1 MIARIAYA
9 FREMWASF
17 RRNLT
22 LTVAAILTSAIA
34 LLLVGTTFLIQRAFD
49 NLLVQWRGDVEM
61 IVFVRSDATPEQIS
75 LIDQTIKAAP
85 TIIDV
90 EKLRYLDKTQSY
102 EEAKRIFVGDPVTL
116 SLLTPDNIP
125 SQFKVVPITQDP
137 ELVRSLSEQYRSLPG
152 VQDVALAEDEFQVI
166 STLSRFVRTVTLVMS
181 LVLLVVAVGLIW
193 NTIRTAMFARR
204 REIEVMKL
212 VVAVGLIWNTIRT
225 AMFARRR
232 EIEVMKLVGAT
243 NWFIRVPF
251 MLEGLL
257 HGLLGGIASC
267 GGLWVLNSA
276 WTNGVAGFKPGTGIS
291 SLVVPS
297 GYLTGVMLMILAI
310 GALVGAVGSAIAAS
324 RFLDV

>member
-22 LTVAAILTSAIA
+22 LTAAAILTSAIA
-34 LLLVGTTFLIQRAFD
+34 LLLVGTTLLIQRAFE
-49 NLLVQWRGDVEM
+49 NLLVQWKGDVAM
-61 IVFVRSDATPEQIS
+61 IVFVRSDATPEQIA
-75 LIDQTIKAAP
+75 LIDESIRSAP
-85 TIIDV
+85 TIINVD
-90 EKLRYLDKTQSY
+90 KLQYLDKTQTY
-102 EEAKRIFVGDPVTL
+102 EEAKRIFAGDPVTL
-116 SLLTPDNIP
+116 SLLTPENIP
-125 SQFKVVPITQDP
+125 SEFKVVPLTQDP
-137 ELVRSLSEQYRSLPG
+137 ALVRSLSEQYRSLPG
-152 VQDVALAEDEFQVI
+152 VEDVALAEDEFEVI
-166 STLSRFVRTVTLVMS
+166 STLSKFVRTVTLVMS

-212 VVAVGLIWNTIRT
+212 VG
-225 AMFARRR
+225 
-232 EIEVMKLVGAT
+232 GT

-257 HGLLGGIASC
+257 QGLIGAVVSC
-267 GGLWVLNSA
+267 GGLWALNSA

-297 GYLTGVMLMILAI
+297 GYLSGVMVVILII
-310 GALVGAVGSAIAAS
+310 GALAGAIGSAIAAS

>member
-22 LTVAAILTSAIA
+22 LTAAAILTSAIA
-34 LLLVGTTFLIQRAFD
+34 LLLVGTTLLIQRAFE
-49 NLLVQWRGDVEM
+49 NLLVQWKGDVAM

-75 LIDQTIKAAP
+75 LIDESIRSAP
-85 TIIDV
+85 TIINVD
-90 EKLRYLDKTQSY
+90 KLEYLDKTQTY
-102 EEAKRIFVGDPVTL
+102 EEAKRIFAGDPVTL
-116 SLLTPDNIP
+116 SLLTPENIP
-125 SQFKVVPITQDP
+125 SEFKVVPITQDP

-152 VQDVALAEDEFQVI
+152 VEDVALAEDEFQVI
-166 STLSRFVRTVTLVMS
+166 STLSKFVRTVTLVMS

-212 VVAVGLIWNTIRT
+212 V
-225 AMFARRR
+225 
-232 EIEVMKLVGAT
+232 GAT
-243 NWFIRVPF
+243 NWFIRIPF

-257 HGLLGGIASC
+257 QGLIGAVLSC

-276 WTNGVAGFKPGTGIS
+276 WTGGVAGFKPGTGIS

-297 GYLTGVMLMILAI
+297 GYLSAVMVVILLI
-310 GALVGAVGSAIAAS
+310 GALAGAIGSAIAAS

>member
-22 LTVAAILTSAIA
+22 LTAAAILTSAIA
-34 LLLVGTTFLIQRAFD
+34 LLLVGTTLLIQRAFE
-49 NLLVQWRGDVEM
+49 NLLVQWKGDVAM
-61 IVFVRSDATPEQIS
+61 IVFVRSDATPEQIA
-75 LIDQTIKAAP
+75 LIDESIRSAP
-85 TIIDV
+85 TIINVD
-90 EKLRYLDKTQSY
+90 KLQYLDKTQTY
-102 EEAKRIFVGDPVTL
+102 EEAKRIFAGDPVTL
-116 SLLTPDNIP
+116 SLLTPENIP
-125 SQFKVVPITQDP
+125 SEFKVVPITQDP
-137 ELVRSLSEQYRSLPG
+137 ALVRSLSEQYRSLPG
-152 VQDVALAEDEFQVI
+152 VEDVALAEDEFEVI
-166 STLSRFVRTVTLVMS
+166 STLSKFVRTVTLVMS
-181 LVLLVVAVGLIW
+181 LVL
-193 NTIRTAMFARR
+193 
-204 REIEVMKL
+204 L

-257 HGLLGGIASC
+257 QGLIGAVVSC
-267 GGLWVLNSA
+267 GGLWALNSA
-276 WTNGVAGFKPGTGIS
+276 WTNGVAGFKTGTGIS

-297 GYLTGVMLMILAI
+297 GYLSGVMFVILII
-310 GALVGAVGSAIAAS
+310 GALAGAIGSAIAAS

>member
-1 MIARIAYA
+1 MIPRIAYA

-85 TIIDV
+85 TIIDA
-90 EKLRYLDKTQSY
+90 EKLLYLDKTQSY

-212 VVAVGLIWNTIRT
+212 V
-225 AMFARRR
+225 
-232 EIEVMKLVGAT
+232 GAT

-297 GYLTGVMLMILAI
+297 SYLTGVMLMILAI
-310 GALVGAVGSAIAAS
+310 GALVGAIGSAIAAS

>member
-22 LTVAAILTSAIA
+22 LTAAAILTSAIA
-34 LLLVGTTFLIQRAFD
+34 LLLVGTTLLIQRAFE
-49 NLLVQWRGDVEM
+49 NLLVQWKGDVAM

-75 LIDQTIKAAP
+75 LI
-85 TIIDV
+85 IDV
-90 EKLRYLDKTQSY
+90 DKLEYLDKTQTY

-116 SLLTPDNIP
+116 SLLTPENIP
-125 SQFKVVPITQDP
+125 SEFKVVPITQDP
-137 ELVRSLSEQYRSLPG
+137 ALVRSLSEQYRSLPG
-152 VQDVALAEDEFQVI
+152 VEDVALAEDEFEVI
-166 STLSRFVRTVTLVMS
+166 STLSKFVRTVTLVMS
-181 LVLLVVAVGLIW
+181 LVL
-193 NTIRTAMFARR
+193 
-204 REIEVMKL
+204 L

-257 HGLLGGIASC
+257 QGLIGAVVSC
-267 GGLWVLNSA
+267 GGLWALNSA

-297 GYLTGVMLMILAI
+297 GYLSAVMFVILII
-310 GALVGAVGSAIAAS
+310 GALAGAIGSAIAAS

>member
-90 EKLRYLDKTQSY
+90 EKLQYLDKTQSY

-152 VQDVALAEDEFQVI
+152 AQDVALAEDEFQVI

-181 LVLLVVAVGLIW
+181 LVLL
-193 NTIRTAMFARR
+193 F
-204 REIEVMKL
+204 
-212 VVAVGLIWNTIRT
+212 VAVGLIWNTIRT

>member
-1 MIARIAYA
+1 MFSRIGYA
-9 FREMWASF
+9 IRETWASF

-22 LTVAAILTSAIA
+22 LTAAAVLTSAVS
-34 LLLVGTTFLIQRAFD
+34 LLLVGTTFLIQRAFE

-61 IVFVRSDATPEQIS
+61 IVFVRSDASAEQIT
-75 LIDQTIKAAP
+75 LIDSVLRASP

-90 EKLRYLDKTQSY
+90 NKLTYLNKTESY

-116 SLLTPDNIP
+116 SLLTPESIP
-125 SQFKVVPITQDP
+125 TQFKVVPLSDDP
-137 ELVRSLSEQYRSLPG
+137 TLVRSLSDQYRTLPG
-152 VQDVALAEDEFQVI
+152 VEAVALAEDEFQVI
-166 STLSRFVRTVTLVMS
+166 STLSNFIRVVTLVIS
-181 LVLLVVAVGLIW
+181 LVL
-193 NTIRTAMFARR
+193 
-204 REIEVMKL
+204 L

-257 HGLLGGIASC
+257 QGLLGGVVSC
-267 GGLWVLNSA
+267 GGLWALNSA
-276 WTNGVAGFKPGTGIS
+276 WSSGVASFKPGTGIS
-291 SLVVPS
+291 SLIVPNS
-297 GYLTGVMLMILAI
+297 YLTSVMFILLGI
-310 GALVGAVGSAIAAS
+310 GAIVGAVGSAIAAT

>member
-1 MIARIAYA
+1 
-9 FREMWASF
+9 
-17 RRNLT
+17 
-22 LTVAAILTSAIA
+22 
-34 LLLVGTTFLIQRAFD
+34 
-49 NLLVQWRGDVEM
+49 M

-85 TIIDV
+85 TIIDA
-90 EKLRYLDKTQSY
+90 EKLQYLDKTQSY

-181 LVLLVVAVGLIW
+181 LVLLFVAVGLIW
-193 NTIRTAMFARR
+193 NTIRTAMY
-204 REIEVMKL
+204 
-212 VVAVGLIWNTIRT
+212 
-225 AMFARRR
+225 ARRR

-291 SLVVPS
+291 SLIVPS

>member
-1 MIARIAYA
+1 MFSRIGYA
-9 FREMWASF
+9 IRETWASF

-22 LTVAAILTSAIA
+22 LTAAAILTSAVS
-34 LLLVGTTFLIQRAFD
+34 LLLVGTTFLIQRAFE

-61 IVFVRSDATPEQIS
+61 IVFVRSDASAEQIT
-75 LIDQTIKAAP
+75 LIDSVLRASP

-90 EKLRYLDKTQSY
+90 NKLTYLNKTESY

-116 SLLTPDNIP
+116 SLLTPESIP
-125 SQFKVVPITQDP
+125 TQFKVVPLSDDP
-137 ELVRSLSEQYRSLPG
+137 TLVRSLSDQYRTLPG
-152 VQDVALAEDEFQVI
+152 VEAVALAEDEFQVI
-166 STLSRFVRTVTLVMS
+166 STLSNFIRVVTLVMS
-181 LVLLVVAVGLIW
+181 LVL
-193 NTIRTAMFARR
+193 
-204 REIEVMKL
+204 L

-257 HGLLGGIASC
+257 QGLLGGVVSC
-267 GGLWVLNSA
+267 GGLWALNSA
-276 WTNGVAGFKPGTGIS
+276 WSSGVASFKPGTGIS
-291 SLVVPS
+291 SLIVPS
-297 GYLTGVMLMILAI
+297 SYLTSVMLILLSI
-310 GALVGAVGSAIAAS
+310 GAIVGAVGSAIAAT

>member
-212 VVAVGLIWNTIRT
+212 V
-225 AMFARRR
+225 
-232 EIEVMKLVGAT
+232 GAT

-297 GYLTGVMLMILAI
+297 GYLTGVMLMILAV

>member
-90 EKLRYLDKTQSY
+90 DKLRYLDKTQSY

-166 STLSRFVRTVTLVMS
+166 STLSHFVRTVTLVMS
-181 LVLLVVAVGLIW
+181 LVL
-193 NTIRTAMFARR
+193 
-204 REIEVMKL
+204 L

-297 GYLTGVMLMILAI
+297 SYLTGVMLMILAI
-310 GALVGAVGSAIAAS
+310 GALVGAIGSAIAAS

>member
-22 LTVAAILTSAIA
+22 LTAAAILTSAIA
-34 LLLVGTTFLIQRAFD
+34 LLLVGTTLLIQRAFE
-49 NLLVQWRGDVEM
+49 NLLVQWKGDVAM
-61 IVFVRSDATPEQIS
+61 IVFVRSDATPEQIA
-75 LIDQTIKAAP
+75 LIDESIRSAP
-85 TIIDV
+85 TIINVD
-90 EKLRYLDKTQSY
+90 KLQYLDKTQTY
-102 EEAKRIFVGDPVTL
+102 EEAKRIFAGDPVTL
-116 SLLTPDNIP
+116 SLLTPENIP
-125 SQFKVVPITQDP
+125 SEFKVVPITQDP
-137 ELVRSLSEQYRSLPG
+137 ALVRSLSEQYRSLPG
-152 VQDVALAEDEFQVI
+152 VEDVALAEDEFEVI
-166 STLSRFVRTVTLVMS
+166 STLSKFVRTVTLVMS
-181 LVLLVVAVGLIW
+181 LVL
-193 NTIRTAMFARR
+193 
-204 REIEVMKL
+204 L

-257 HGLLGGIASC
+257 QGLIGAVVSC
-267 GGLWVLNSA
+267 GGLWALNSA

-297 GYLTGVMLMILAI
+297 GYLSGVMFVILII
-310 GALVGAVGSAIAAS
+310 GALAGAIGSASAAS

>member
-1 MIARIAYA
+1 MIDRIAYA

-85 TIIDV
+85 TIIDA
-90 EKLRYLDKTQSY
+90 EKLQYLDKTQSY

-212 VVAVGLIWNTIRT
+212 V
-225 AMFARRR
+225 
-232 EIEVMKLVGAT
+232 GAT

-297 GYLTGVMLMILAI
+297 SYLTGVMLMILAI
-310 GALVGAVGSAIAAS
+310 GALVGAIGSAIAAS

>member
-1 MIARIAYA
+1 MFSRIGYA
-9 FREMWASF
+9 VRETWASF

-22 LTVAAILTSAIA
+22 LTAAAILTSAVS
-34 LLLVGTTFLIQRAFD
+34 LLLVGTTFLIQRAFE

-61 IVFVRSDATPEQIS
+61 IVFVRSDASAEQIT
-75 LIDQTIKAAP
+75 LIDSVLRASP

-90 EKLRYLDKTQSY
+90 NKLTYLNKTESY

-116 SLLTPDNIP
+116 SLLTPESIP
-125 SQFKVVPITQDP
+125 TQFKVVPLSGDP
-137 ELVRSLSEQYRSLPG
+137 TLVRSLSDQYRTLPG
-152 VQDVALAEDEFQVI
+152 VEAVALAEDEFQVI
-166 STLSRFVRTVTLVMS
+166 STLSNFIRVVTLVMS
-181 LVLLVVAVGLIW
+181 LVL
-193 NTIRTAMFARR
+193 
-204 REIEVMKL
+204 L

-257 HGLLGGIASC
+257 QGLLGGVVSC
-267 GGLWVLNSA
+267 GGLWALNSA
-276 WTNGVAGFKPGTGIS
+276 WSSGVAGFKPGTGIS
-291 SLVVPS
+291 SLIVPS
-297 GYLTGVMLMILAI
+297 SYLTSVMLILLGI
-310 GALVGAVGSAIAAS
+310 GAIVGAVGSAIAAT

>member
-22 LTVAAILTSAIA
+22 LTIAAILTSAIA
-34 LLLVGTTFLIQRAFD
+34 LLLVGTTLLIQRSFD
-49 NLLVQWRGDVEM
+49 NLLVQWKGDVAL
-61 IVFVRSDATPEQIS
+61 IVFVRSDATPEQIA
-75 LIDQTIKAAP
+75 LIDESIRSAP

-90 EKLRYLDKTQSY
+90 EKLQYLDKTQTY
-102 EEAKRIFVGDPVTL
+102 EEAKRIFAGDPVTL
-116 SLLTPDNIP
+116 SLLTPENIP
-125 SQFKVVPITQDP
+125 SEFKVVPITQDP
-137 ELVRSLSEQYRSLPG
+137 ALVRSLSEQYRSLPG
-152 VQDVALAEDEFQVI
+152 VEDVALAEDEFEVI

-181 LVLLVVAVGLIW
+181 LVLL
-193 NTIRTAMFARR
+193 F
-204 REIEVMKL
+204 
-212 VVAVGLIWNTIRT
+212 VAVGLIWNTIRT

-243 NWFIRVPF
+243 NWFIRIPF

-257 HGLLGGIASC
+257 QGLIGAVLSC
-267 GGLWVLNSA
+267 GGLWMLNSA
-276 WTNGVAGFKPGTGIS
+276 WTSGVAGFKPGTGIS

-297 GYLTGVMLMILAI
+297 GYLSGVMIVILLI
-310 GALVGAVGSAIAAS
+310 GALAGAIGSAIAAS